1 MVLLYF
7 CLHSATLAGPCSF
20 GVSSPIHILQLT
32 HHIDVVLYPDLCS
45 ICCIFQT
52 THMTFTTMYVCSGM
66 YGQLGHGNTEKQSA
80 PKLVTELE
88 GVTVYVLSCGNFHTV
103 SAAIMTCMHVKY
115 CIYMYMCI
123 IHTCSY
129 VHTFIK

>member
-1 MVLLYF
+1 
-7 CLHSATLAGPCSF
+7 
-20 GVSSPIHILQLT
+20 
-32 HHIDVVLYPDLCS
+32 
-45 ICCIFQT
+45 
-52 THMTFTTMYVCSGM
+52 MTFTTMYVCSGM

-115 CIYMYMCI
+115 GIYMYMCI

-129 VHTFIK
+129 IHS